1 MVPEFQTHGIW
12 EHDKMVVVFA
22 TKLGVVFYT
31 AVDKGN
37 PCESA
42 FDFSSQ
48 VNLLIGLRRKM
59 PWLSAQ
65 CPLSPTSLRGQRG
78 WAKLNHLWVN
88 RMWSLCSQS
97 RQRLVAREA
106 CLHSG

>member
-12 EHDKMVVVFA
+12 EHDKMVVIFA

-48 VNLLIGLRRKM
+48 VTLLIGLRQKKAALAVC
-59 PWLSAQ
+59 PVS
-65 CPLSPTSLRGQRG
+65 PLSYIS
-78 WAKLNHLWVN
+78 
-88 RMWSLCSQS
+88 
-97 RQRLVAREA
+97 
-106 CLHSG
+106 